1 MTYPTDVTVGII
13 GGSGVYKMDCLENA
27 TPFTVTTPFGS
38 PSDELIVATVKGVK
52 CVFIP
57 RHGKNHVVTPTEVN
71 YRANIFALKMLG
83 VKYLLSIS
91 AVGSLCEEMQPG
103 DLVLIDQIIDRT
115 FGRQTT
121 FFGEGI
127 VAHVPFGHP
136 VCDKVHD
143 VAVDAVKKA
152 LPQIKVHSK
161 GTLVTMEGPVFST
174 KAESMM
180 NRQLGGHLIGM
191 TTATEAKLARE
202 AEIAFVSVCMVT
214 DMDAWVDEN
223 HVDVAK
229 VMKVLHDNAEHAQTF
244 TATVIEALGTSNI
257 ESDAF
262 SALSVAI
269 MTKPHAMPPQRVKDL
284 QPLIGKYVPLQ

>member
-1 MTYPTDVTVGII
+1 MSHPTDVTVGII
-13 GGSGVYKMDCLENA
+13 GGSGVYKMDCLQNA
-27 TPFTVTTPFGS
+27 TSYKVDTPFGA

-57 RHGKNHVVTPTEVN
+57 RHGKHHVVTPTEVN

-115 FGRQTT
+115 YGRRST

-136 VCDKVHD
+136 VCDKLHD
-143 VAVDAVKKA
+143 VALTAVRKA
-152 LPQIKVHSK
+152 LPSVKVHSK
-161 GTLVTMEGPVFST
+161 GTVVTMEGPVFST

-180 NRQLGGHLIGM
+180 NRQLGGNLIGM

-244 TATVIEALGTSNI
+244 TATVIETLGQCQVD
-257 ESDAF
+257 SDAH
-262 SALSVAI
+262 SALAVAI
-269 MTKPHAMPPQRVKDL
+269 MTKPDGMPADRVKAL
-284 QPLIGKYVPLQ
+284 QPIIGKYVPLK